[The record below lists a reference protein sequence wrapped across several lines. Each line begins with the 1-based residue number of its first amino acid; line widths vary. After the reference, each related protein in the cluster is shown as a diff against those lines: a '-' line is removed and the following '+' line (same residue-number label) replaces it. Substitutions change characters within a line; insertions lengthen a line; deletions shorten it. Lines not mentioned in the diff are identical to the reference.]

1 MELILKSPTQ
11 KINGSIILEGSKS
24 ISNRLLIMQ
33 KLCPEGFKIENLS
46 PSDDTKTLQKLLLS
60 DEELLDVGAAGTT
73 MRFLTAYLSITA
85 GSHILTGSE
94 RMKKRP
100 IKILVDALIN
110 LGADITYLEEDGYP
124 PIRLNGK
131 KIEGRKL
138 AIRADV
144 SSQYISA
151 LMMIGPLLEN
161 GLILELKGNIGSFPY
176 INMTLKTM
184 EQLGIK
190 NNFNKNTITIFPG
203 KYKSINIKA
212 ESDWSAASYYFSV
225 CALSPESRIRI
236 HGLMEMSLQGDSVLP
251 EIYQKL
257 GVTSNFKNDVL
268 ELENS
273 GDFVEELHFDF
284 TDCPDLAQTVAVT
297 CAALGVKT
305 QFAGV
310 ESLKIKETDR
320 TQALSNELA
329 KFGVDFYEEDGF
341 WILNGE
347 TTSNGPVK
355 INTYEDHRMAMCFAP
370 LAIKHDQI
378 IIEDPMVV
386 KKSYPS
392 FWSDLESLGFS
403 TSVS

>member
-1 MELILKSPTQ
+1 MELILKTPQ
-11 KINGSIILEGSKS
+11 KIITGSILLEGSKS
-24 ISNRLLIMQ
+24 ISNRLLILQ
-33 KLCPEGFKIENLS
+33 KLCPTGFNIENLS

-60 DEELLDVGAAGTT
+60 EEELLDVGAAGTT
-73 MRFLTAYLSITA
+73 MRFLTAYFAITS
-85 GSHILTGSE
+85 GSRILTGSE

-100 IKILVDALIN
+100 IKILVDALIT
-110 LGADITYLEEDGYP
+110 LGADITYLEEEGYP
-124 PIRLNGK
+124 PIRINGK
-131 KIEGRKL
+131 KITGGKL

-190 NNFNKNTITIFPG
+190 NKFHKNIITIFPG
-203 KYKSINIKA
+203 VYKSVNMKA
-212 ESDWSAASYYFSV
+212 ESDWSAASYYFSI
-225 CALSPESRIRI
+225 CAMSPGSKLSI

-251 EIYQKL
+251 EIYEKL
-257 GVTSNFKNDVL
+257 GVTCNFKNNIL
-268 ELENS
+268 ELENA
-273 GDFVEELHFDF
+273 GDIAEELNYDF
-284 TDCPDLAQTVAVT
+284 ADCPDLAQTVAVT
-297 CAALGVKT
+297 CAALGVNGKFT
-305 QFAGV
+305 GV

-320 TQALSNELA
+320 TQALSTELS
-329 KFGVDFYEEDGF
+329 KFGVDFFEEDGF

-347 TTSNGPVK
+347 TSANVPVK

-378 IIEDPMVV
+378 TIEDPMVV

-392 FWSDLESLGFS
+392 FWSDLESLGFT
-403 TSVS
+403 TSFS